1 MKRSAIRCFSGEIV
15 WEMTLM
21 FRQSLCMLVIAFTVV
36 GISEKVSRGQTASAN
51 TSAPGGRSAAEAYQ
65 NIQVLKDIP
74 ADQLVPAMQF
84 ITYSLGVECS
94 YCHVEGALEKDD
106 KKPKRTAR
114 KMIQMMVAINRNN
127 FDSKQ
132 AVTCNTCHRGA
143 PHPVATPV
151 IADGGPRA
159 ATESN
164 LGGEASTTNA
174 PPAEQLIAKYVEAIG
189 GVAALQTIS
198 TRQESGTINISG
210 RNLPIEILSKIG
222 GKQLTVIHLPN
233 GDSITGY
240 DGASGWTS
248 APNRPVRE
256 IPSVEV
262 ASAKPEVDLQLPL
275 HIKQLFNEV
284 TTAGTPKIGGRESY
298 VVAGINSG
306 EIAAKFYFDK
316 ESGYLM
322 RILRYTK
329 SPLGRNPTQIDYAD
343 FRTLNGL
350 KVPFQK
356 TIARPNSR
364 LTVQIEHAEFNAPVD
379 ETKFARP
386 AVAPTRASS

>member
-1 MKRSAIRCFSGEIV
+1 MR
-15 WEMTLM
+15 
-21 FRQSLCMLVIAFTVV
+21 RQFLCMLGIAFTVG
-36 GISEKVSRGQTASAN
+36 GISESPSRGQTASAN
-51 TSAPGGRSAAEAYQ
+51 ASPPKGMSAAEAYQ
-65 NIQVLKDIP
+65 NIQVLKEIS

-106 KKPKRTAR
+106 KKPKQTAR
-114 KMIQMMVAINRNN
+114 KMMQMMAAINRDN

-132 AVTCNTCHRGA
+132 AVTCNSCHRGA
-143 PHPVATPV
+143 PHPVAAPI
-151 IADGGPRA
+151 IAEGGPRSVF
-159 ATESN
+159 ESVP
-164 LGGEASTTNA
+164 GQGTSTTNA
-174 PPAEQLIAKYVEAIG
+174 PPAEQIISKYVEAIG
-189 GVAALQTIS
+189 GAAALQTIS
-198 TRQESGTINISG
+198 TRQEKGTINISG
-210 RNLPIEILSKIG
+210 RNLPIEILSRVG

-233 GDSITGY
+233 GDSITAY

-256 IPSVEV
+256 IPPVEV

-284 TTAGTPKIGGRESY
+284 KTAATEKIGDRESY

-316 ESGYLM
+316 ESGYLL

-350 KVPFQK
+350 KVPFRK

-364 LTVQIEHAEFNAPVD
+364 LTVQIEDTKFNVPVD
-379 ETKFARP
+379 DKKFARP
-386 AVAPTRASS
+386 AVAPTPTRPSS

>member
-1 MKRSAIRCFSGEIV
+1 MYRKF
-15 WEMTLM
+15 
-21 FRQSLCMLVIAFTVV
+21 LCMLGIAFTVV
-36 GISEKVSRGQTASAN
+36 GISEKPSRGQKASGN
-51 TSAPGGRSAAEAYQ
+51 TSPPREKSAAEAYQ
-65 NIQVLKDIP
+65 NIQVLKEIP

-106 KKPKRTAR
+106 KKPKQTAR
-114 KMIQMMVAINRNN
+114 KMMQMMAAINRDN

-132 AVTCNTCHRGA
+132 VVTCNSCHRGA
-143 PHPVATPV
+143 PHPVATPI
-151 IADGGPRA
+151 IAEGGPRPA
-159 ATESN
+159 FESV
-164 LGGEASTTNA
+164 LGEDTSLTDA
-174 PPAEQLIAKYVEAIG
+174 PPAEQIIAQYVEAIG
-189 GVAALQTIS
+189 GAAALQRIS
-198 TRQESGTINISG
+198 TRQEKGTINISG
-210 RNLPIEILSKIG
+210 RNLPIEILSRIG

-233 GDSITGY
+233 GDSITSY
-240 DGASGWTS
+240 DGTSGWTS

-284 TTAGTPKIGGRESY
+284 KTAGTEKIGDRESY

-316 ESGYLM
+316 ESGYLL

-343 FRTLNGL
+343 FRTLDGL
-350 KVPFQK
+350 KVPFQQ
-356 TIARPNSR
+356 TIARPSSR
-364 LTVQIEHAEFNAPVD
+364 LTIQIEDAKFNVPVD

-386 AVAPTRASS
+386 AAAPTPVPPSS

>member
-1 MKRSAIRCFSGEIV
+1 MC
-15 WEMTLM
+15 
-21 FRQSLCMLVIAFTVV
+21 RQFLCMLGIAFTVV
-36 GISEKVSRGQTASAN
+36 GISETPLRVQTASAN
-51 TSAPGGRSAAEAYQ
+51 TSPPGAMSAAEAYQ
-65 NIQVLKDIP
+65 NIQVLKEIP

-106 KKPKRTAR
+106 KKPKQTAR
-114 KMIQMMVAINRNN
+114 KMMQMMAAINRDN

-132 AVTCNTCHRGA
+132 AVTCNSCHRGA
-143 PHPVATPV
+143 PHPVATPI
-151 IADGGPRA
+151 IAEGGPRPA
-159 ATESN
+159 FESV
-164 LGGEASTTNA
+164 LGEDTSLTDA
-174 PPAEQLIAKYVEAIG
+174 PPAEQIIAKYVEAIG
-189 GVAALQTIS
+189 GAAALQRIS
-198 TRQESGTINISG
+198 TRQEKGTINISG
-210 RNLPIEILSKIG
+210 RNLPIEILSRIG

-233 GDSITGY
+233 GDSITAY

-284 TTAGTPKIGGRESY
+284 TTAGTQKIGGRESY

-316 ESGYLM
+316 ESGYLL